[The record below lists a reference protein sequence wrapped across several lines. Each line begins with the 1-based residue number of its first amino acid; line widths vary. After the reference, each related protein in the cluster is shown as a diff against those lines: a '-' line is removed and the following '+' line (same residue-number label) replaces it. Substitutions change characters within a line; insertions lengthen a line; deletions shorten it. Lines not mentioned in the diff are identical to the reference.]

1 MNRMMKSIKKVLLII
16 VTVTIFISSFQI
28 FGDVYAVENNKIDDE
43 NTHGEYNKDIQE
55 EATHQTQINKTDSD
69 VIIKEPTIVEDTS
82 RFDDEDEL
90 INERTE
96 NSKTYQL
103 DSGKYVTEYYFQPVH
118 KKEGEK
124 YVEIDNTLEKQS
136 SFFRSAQSSYS
147 NKDGLYDFQVNNGY
161 IEISDSNDQIL
172 TMIPEGNLK
181 NFAVKENVILYSSIL
196 DNVDLEYRVESN
208 YITQNIY
215 INGQVNIDRYSF
227 QLNGD
232 HFIAEVNEEGN
243 LVLKKDTEVIYTFLK
258 PYLKDYNLVA
268 YEETAKQ
275 HEHGELFHTLQQ
287 LKAGDQL
294 LIIVGCEGGVDESEI
309 QELNEMGVK
318 CCSLGN
324 RILRSETA
332 PLYLM
337 SVIGY
342 SRELT
347 K

>member
-1 MNRMMKSIKKVLLII
+1 MVVSGQRIFRQLSAVSAGERRCRNTYGRPDSRKLCPERARYFSGRAEEHPAFPDFSSVCSQSESRRCCYYRSQILQRYRQCALRIQDPPHAGRNRIPSI
-16 VTVTIFISSFQI
+16 
-28 FGDVYAVENNKIDDE
+28 
-43 NTHGEYNKDIQE
+43 E
-55 EATHQTQINKTDSD
+55 EVKT
-69 VIIKEPTIVEDTS
+69 IKE
-82 RFDDEDEL
+82 
-90 INERTE
+90 
-96 NSKTYQL
+96 
-103 DSGKYVTEYYFQPVH
+103 
-118 KKEGEK
+118 
-124 YVEIDNTLEKQS
+124 
-136 SFFRSAQSSYS
+136 
-147 NKDGLYDFQVNNGY
+147 
-161 IEISDSNDQIL
+161 
-172 TMIPEGNLK
+172 
-181 NFAVKENVILYSSIL
+181 
-196 DNVDLEYRVESN
+196 
-208 YITQNIY
+208 
-215 INGQVNIDRYSF
+215 
-227 QLNGD
+227 
-232 HFIAEVNEEGN
+232 
-243 LVLKKDTEVIYTFLK
+243 LK

-294 LIIVGCEGGVDESEI
+294 LIIVGCEGGFDESEI

>member
-1 MNRMMKSIKKVLLII
+1 MQKILKEASEQSGRNRIPSI
-16 VTVTIFISSFQI
+16 
-28 FGDVYAVENNKIDDE
+28 
-43 NTHGEYNKDIQE
+43 E
-55 EATHQTQINKTDSD
+55 EVKT
-69 VIIKEPTIVEDTS
+69 IKE
-82 RFDDEDEL
+82 
-90 INERTE
+90 
-96 NSKTYQL
+96 
-103 DSGKYVTEYYFQPVH
+103 
-118 KKEGEK
+118 
-124 YVEIDNTLEKQS
+124 
-136 SFFRSAQSSYS
+136 
-147 NKDGLYDFQVNNGY
+147 
-161 IEISDSNDQIL
+161 
-172 TMIPEGNLK
+172 
-181 NFAVKENVILYSSIL
+181 
-196 DNVDLEYRVESN
+196 
-208 YITQNIY
+208 
-215 INGQVNIDRYSF
+215 
-227 QLNGD
+227 
-232 HFIAEVNEEGN
+232 
-243 LVLKKDTEVIYTFLK
+243 LK

-294 LIIVGCEGGVDESEI
+294 LIIVGCEGGFDESEI

>member
-1 MNRMMKSIKKVLLII
+1 MQRYFLKNHQFQAKQVRITDEDAHHIARVMRMEVGERIFVCNEDKECYYLTITA
-16 VTVTIFISSFQI
+16 VTPDEVTGEIGEAIESDTELPIEVTIAQGLPKGDKFEFVLQKACELGVHHIIPLSSKRCVVKLTKDKF
-28 FGDVYAVENNKIDDE
+28 NKKLPRYQKILKE
-43 NTHGEYNKDIQE
+43 ASEQSGRNRIPSIE
-55 EATHQTQINKTDSD
+55 EVKT
-69 VIIKEPTIVEDTS
+69 IKE
-82 RFDDEDEL
+82 
-90 INERTE
+90 
-96 NSKTYQL
+96 
-103 DSGKYVTEYYFQPVH
+103 
-118 KKEGEK
+118 
-124 YVEIDNTLEKQS
+124 
-136 SFFRSAQSSYS
+136 
-147 NKDGLYDFQVNNGY
+147 
-161 IEISDSNDQIL
+161 
-172 TMIPEGNLK
+172 
-181 NFAVKENVILYSSIL
+181 
-196 DNVDLEYRVESN
+196 
-208 YITQNIY
+208 
-215 INGQVNIDRYSF
+215 
-227 QLNGD
+227 
-232 HFIAEVNEEGN
+232 
-243 LVLKKDTEVIYTFLK
+243 LK

-294 LIIVGCEGGVDESEI
+294 LIIVGCEGGFDESEI